1 MGTAL
6 DLGGQPAHALS
17 AYSRYVSQAPPGK
30 KTESIRVRKVRL
42 LMYLEEY
49 DAAGRE
55 SSRMDA
61 TELGP
66 VQQVA
71 LFAARALSEV
81 FSDRLEAAERF
92 ISRGREVIDA
102 HSLDRVTVPPLD
114 VAALYFALGEVYR
127 RRAQEI
133 RFDPVPTDFAREL
146 ERRCQFILD
155 AQGAYSEAMRS
166 QDAHYSSMAGV
177 KVGRLYQDLHTDLTS
192 MPIPEAAD
200 TLERRQL
207 FEGAL
212 RLRYSILL
220 RKASAMMRATV
231 ALIERSQ
238 QPSRWRKEVRDALQ
252 QIELSQERE
261 RAAIDALPYTR
272 VQLQQVLDA
281 MADEAR
287 GRDSQGGS

>member
-1 MGTAL
+1 
-6 DLGGQPAHALS
+6 
-17 AYSRYVSQAPPGK
+17 
-30 KTESIRVRKVRL
+30 
-42 LMYLEEY
+42 
-49 DAAGRE
+49 
-55 SSRMDA
+55 
-61 TELGP
+61 
-66 VQQVA
+66 
-71 LFAARALSEV
+71 
-81 FSDRLEAAERF
+81 
-92 ISRGREVIDA
+92 
-102 HSLDRVTVPPLD
+102 
-114 VAALYFALGEVYR
+114 
-127 RRAQEI
+127 
-133 RFDPVPTDFAREL
+133 
-146 ERRCQFILD
+146 
-155 AQGAYSEAMRS
+155 MRS

-281 MADEAR
+281 MADAAR
-287 GRDSQGGS
+287 GRDSQGGSYVTSRGARPERPRKVMAFRHRRTGMKDA